1 MVSQPVM
8 VTIVTARCIPLQ
20 LALGSVCHL
29 RGNSYPCT
37 CKNQFGWG
45 SIFVHPKKKLYHA
58 HGRSL
63 LVSSPAV
70 CTQKRVS
77 VLLGI
82 VYYPTSSSVLVWL
95 IPSLIPNP
103 APFPTGRVISGGD
116 EEDPDH
122 AGNPGER
129 IWEGTTPHTAY
140 TVRDSTCSVAGT
152 RQVKSCNN
160 MYLCVCVFVFFLSSS
175 LRLWWWG
182 GISTSLKTSMRSTW
196 RTLNHSQ
203 VFTTA
208 SANTTTAVFNVT
220 VWSCAGCS

>member
-82 VYYPTSSSVLVWL
+82 VYYPTSCSVLVWL

-129 IWEGTTPHTAY
+129 IWEGTTPHTAH

-160 MYLCVCVFVFFLSSS
+160 MYLCVCVCLCFFSVQVCDCDDGAASVHHW
-175 LRLWWWG
+175 RRVWGQPEGLW
-182 GISTSLKTSMRSTW
+182 
-196 RTLNHSQ
+196 
-203 VFTTA
+203 TTA
-208 SANTTTAVFNVT
+208 RYLLLLLLTQPLLYLM
-220 VWSCAGCS
+220 